1 MWAAACPHTLKQGR
15 QIKVKKARLFKS
27 IVLLMLLV
35 LMISCAVDRGPQ
47 QRPSPDEARLE
58 IPESISRG
66 EGKEPVLK
74 VYIKE
79 TGEIKELPFEEYLE
93 GVVAGEM
100 KNDWPEE
107 ALAAQAILART
118 FVMEFV
124 TEKGGSKY
132 EGAHVSTDIEEAQA
146 WNRDEVN
153 DRIKKAV
160 QRTRGE
166 VAVYDNNYIKAWF
179 HAHAGGRT
187 ASAREGLAFEE
198 EEPPYIKV
206 TKSPDSDKAPSEDS
220 NWTATFPRQKME
232 QALSEMGK
240 EKKGYGRVEVGEK
253 GPSGRAVTLNFDGTE
268 VSAPEFRIAIGS
280 TEMKSTLIDSIEIKG
295 GELTIKGRGYGHGV
309 GMSQWGAFAL
319 AEDGKKA
326 EDIVRYYF
334 EGIEIAKA
342 WE

>member
-1 MWAAACPHTLKQGR
+1 MKRT
-15 QIKVKKARLFKS
+15 RLFRMV
-27 IVLLMLLV
+27 ILILLSV
-35 LMISCAVDRGPQ
+35 FIASCAADRTPE
-47 QRPSPDEARLE
+47 QRPSPGTKPLK

-74 VYIKE
+74 VYVNE

-146 WNRDEVN
+146 WNQEAVN
-153 DRIKKAV
+153 ERVKKAV
-160 QRTRGE
+160 ERTKGE
-166 VAVYDNNYIKAWF
+166 VAIHDNNYIKAWF

-187 ASAREGLAFEE
+187 ASAKEGLAFDED
-198 EEPPYIKV
+198 EPPYIKV
-206 TKSPDSDKAPSEDS
+206 TKSPDSSKAPKEDS
-220 NWTATFPRQKME
+220 DWTVTFSRQEVE
-232 QALSEMGK
+232 QALNEMGK
-240 EKKGYGRVEVGEK
+240 EKAGFGTVEIAQK
-253 GPSGRAVTLNFDGTE
+253 GPSGRATAISFDGTE
-268 VSAPEFRIAIGS
+268 VSAPEFRIAVGS
-280 TEMKSTLIDSIEIKG
+280 TKMKSTLIDSIGIE
-295 GELTIKGRGYGHGV
+295 GEKLKIEGRGYGHGV

-319 AEDGKKA
+319 AEEGKKA
-326 EDIVRYYF
+326 EEIVEYYF
-334 EGIEIAKA
+334 KGIEIVKA